1 VGKGVGQLV
10 YENKSKKYMIY
21 LVSFYWNVMEE
32 NILGKRIEPDVYVN
46 SSSDA
51 AYMNEVKRQAAR

>member
-1 VGKGVGQLV
+1 
-10 YENKSKKYMIY
+10 MIY